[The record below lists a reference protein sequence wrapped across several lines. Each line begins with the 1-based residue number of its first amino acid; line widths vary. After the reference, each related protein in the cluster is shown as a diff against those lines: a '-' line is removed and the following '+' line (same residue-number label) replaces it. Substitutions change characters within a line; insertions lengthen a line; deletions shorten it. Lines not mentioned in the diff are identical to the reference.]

1 MDAVPVSPRAAG
13 YVRPALVGAAAALV
27 VEVVLLLSGGAFFGY
42 EPLGDVFDAQARS
55 FLDGRWDIP
64 ADVIKIEGFEVDG
77 RTYTYFGPVPALLRL
92 PVVAVTDALDGRLTR
107 LSLLVAWAVTLAIAT
122 RLTWRVRKVVG
133 GEEPVGRLEQAF
145 VALFV
150 FALGAGSSVT
160 YLTSRPSVFHEAI
173 AWGVA
178 SSLVAIDAVLTWSE
192 RRSLWRFAL
201 AVLLASVAINA
212 RASVGAAPS
221 AVLGLVLLG
230 DLVRAL
236 RRRDLSAATR
246 ATALGLVLVVPLA
259 AYAGVTYARFGSL
272 FTLPWD
278 THKVSIVIEHRRNVL
293 EANNGSIQGPQFLPT
308 TALHYV
314 RPDALGIDASFP
326 WIDFPRPATVI
337 GDVLMD
343 KVDPASSVPS
353 SMPALFVLFV
363 AGTVAAVRDPRL
375 RRFRPLL
382 GGAAVC
388 LLVTLTIG
396 FVAQRYTADAVPLL
410 TVGGALAVPVLA
422 RSSWRRPAF
431 AVGLVLVAA
440 SVLINAALVIQF
452 QQHYGF
458 LTPPNLRAAL
468 ASRQLDLP
476 AAHPPR
482 VIRTAAALPP
492 QVAPDRT
499 FVVVGDCAGV
509 YRSDGESWQPVEGT
523 PATGHYRVR
532 LERRAGAIELV
543 AGIEVRW
550 EGAELVV
557 ERGSAAARRVRV
569 GDDDAVVLDVVADA
583 LVGFV
588 DVRHEGEAVLSDYYF
603 GSAAGETL
611 AAGDGVEVLAT
622 PTPVCDAL
630 TGRSS

>member
-1 MDAVPVSPRAAG
+1 MTGRAAG
-13 YVRPALVGAAAALV
+13 YVRPALVGAVLALV
-27 VEVVLLLSGGAFFGY
+27 VEVVLLLSGGAFFAY

-64 ADVIKIEGFEVDG
+64 EDVIKIEGFEVDG
-77 RTYTYFGPVPALLRL
+77 LTYTYFGPVPALLRL
-92 PVVAVTDALDGRLTR
+92 PVVALTDTFDGRLTR
-107 LSLLVAWAVTLAIAT
+107 LSLLVAWVVTLAVAT
-122 RLTWRVRKVVG
+122 RLTWRVRKVIAG
-133 GEEPVGRLEQAF
+133 DEPVGRAEQAF

-160 YLTSRPSVFHEAI
+160 YLTARPSVFHEAI

-201 AVLLASVAINA
+201 AVLLAAVAINA
-212 RASVGAAPS
+212 RASGGAAPS

-236 RRRDLSAATR
+236 RGRDLKIAART
-246 ATALGLVLVVPLA
+246 TAMGLVLIVPLA

-293 EANNGSIQGPQFLPT
+293 ERNHGSIQGPQFLPT
-308 TALHYV
+308 TTLHYV
-314 RPDALGIDASFP
+314 RPDALGLDGSFP
-326 WIDFPRPATVI
+326 WIDFPPPATVI

-353 SMPALFVLFV
+353 SMPALFAMFV
-363 AGTVAAVRDPRL
+363 VGAVAAFRDARL

-382 GGAAVC
+382 GGAAIC
-388 LLVTLTIG
+388 LVVTLTIG

-410 TVGGALAVPVLA
+410 AVGGALAVPVVA

-431 AVGLVLVAA
+431 AGAAVLVVL

-458 LTPPNLRAAL
+458 LTSQPLRAKL
-468 ASRQLDLP
+468 AERQLALP
-476 AAHPPR
+476 SANPPR
-482 VIRTAAALPP
+482 VSRTDDALPAE
-492 QVAPDRT
+492 VAENRT

-509 YRSDGESWQPVEGT
+509 YRSDGEVWQPVEGT
-523 PATGHYRVR
+523 PATGHHRVR
-532 LERRAGAIELV
+532 VARSVEEVELV
-543 AGIEVRW
+543 AGVTVRW
-550 EGAELVV
+550 EGEEVV
-557 ERGSAAARRVRV
+557 VDRGSAAGRRIRV
-569 GDDDAVVLDVVADA
+569 GDDDAVVLDVAADA

-588 DVRHEGEAVLSDYYF
+588 DVRHDDEAVLSDYYF
-603 GSAAGETL
+603 DRVAGETL
-611 AAGDGVEVLAT
+611 EESEGVEVLAT
-622 PTPVCDAL
+622 STPVCDAL